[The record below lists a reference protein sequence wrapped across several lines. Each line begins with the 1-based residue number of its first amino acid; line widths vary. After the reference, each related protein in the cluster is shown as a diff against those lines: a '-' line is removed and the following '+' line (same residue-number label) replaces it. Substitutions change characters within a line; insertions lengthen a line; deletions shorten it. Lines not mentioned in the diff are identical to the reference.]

1 MFAEELNKKRNR
13 LNKQNFLILRLNL
26 LDKVFKVLRVPL

>member
-13 LNKQNFLILRLNL
+13 LNKQNFLILNL